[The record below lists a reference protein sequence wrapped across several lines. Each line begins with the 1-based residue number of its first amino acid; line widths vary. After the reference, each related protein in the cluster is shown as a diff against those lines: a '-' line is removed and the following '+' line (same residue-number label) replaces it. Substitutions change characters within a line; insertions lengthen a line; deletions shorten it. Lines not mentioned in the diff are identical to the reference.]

1 MISDVLLDTH
11 AFIWLM
17 EGDDTLS
24 IKARQ
29 IIKDASQKH
38 FIFVGAISIWEI
50 AMLQSKGRLSFRIP
64 LHKWVEKATSLPFLK
79 VIDLNAEIALQ
90 SCKLPGEFHGDPA
103 DRMIVATSRILDI
116 PLLTRDKKILKYSE
130 KSFVEAIEC

>member
-1 MISDVLLDTH
+1 MTSDVLLDTH

-38 FIFVGAISIWEI
+38 FIFVGSISIWEI
-50 AMLQSKGRLSFRIP
+50 AMLQSKGRLSFNIP

-103 DRMIVATSRILDI
+103 DRMIVATSRILGT
-116 PLLTRDKKILKYSE
+116 PLLTRDKKILKYSK